1 VNDENASKKAQKSA
15 ISEVAFQR
23 GFMNGAFA
31 LVTAARA
38 AA

>member
-1 VNDENASKKAQKSA
+1 VNAENAYKKAQKSA
-15 ISEVAFQR
+15 ISEVDFQG